1 MSIPLAV
8 IIVVGTTAV
17 SVVLML
23 LVRRRAPAGG
33 HFRSVDRAASVFG
46 ILATAFAVLL
56 GFVMFLTFTSYDAAR
71 HGAEDEALLVQ
82 AQLETVQLLP
92 ADVEQELTGELVCY
106 ARSVAGIQWQR
117 MEDDTLGD
125 DSNPWANEMFYT
137 LRTIEPESNAEQ
149 SAYEAWLT
157 QNGARIEARN
167 DRIHGAEGVIPIPL
181 WLVMFFGAGMIVL
194 FMLFYVD
201 RNEGS
206 VVQGFLM
213 ASVVATITSL
223 LCVLAIIDHPFHD
236 GPGGLQPVAMQ
247 RVLKN
252 LDHTLRDKV
261 VVPPCDEDGVGAE
274 GG

>member
-1 MSIPLAV
+1 MTL
-8 IIVVGTTAV
+8 
-17 SVVLML
+17 
-23 LVRRRAPAGG
+23 
-33 HFRSVDRAASVFG
+33 
-46 ILATAFAVLL
+46 
-56 GFVMFLTFTSYDAAR
+56 AR

-117 MEDDTLGD
+117 MEDGTLGD
-125 DSNPWANEMFYT
+125 DPNPWADEMFYT

-149 SAYEAWLT
+149 SAYEAWLS

-201 RNEGS
+201 RNEGA

-236 GPGGLQPVAMQ
+236 GPGVCNRSRCNGS
-247 RVLKN
+247 
-252 LDHTLRDKV
+252 
-261 VVPPCDEDGVGAE
+261 
-274 GG
+274 

>member
-1 MSIPLAV
+1 MNIPVAV
-8 IIVVGTTAV
+8 IIVVASTAV

-33 HFRSVDRAASVFG
+33 HFRSNDRAASVFG

-71 HGAEDEALLVQ
+71 AGAEHEALLVQ
-82 AQLETVQLLP
+82 EQLETVQLLP

-125 DSNPWANEMFYT
+125 DPNPWADEMFYT
-137 LRTIEPESNAEQ
+137 LRTIEPQSNAEQ
-149 SAYEAWLT
+149 AAYGTWLT

-167 DRIHGAEGVIPIPL
+167 DRIHGAQGVIPVPL
-181 WLVMFFGAGMIVL
+181 WIVMFFGAGMIVL

-201 RNEGS
+201 RDEGP

-236 GPGGLQPVAMQ
+236 GPGGLQPVAME

-261 VVPPCDEDGVGAE
+261 VVAPCDEDGVGVD